1 MNSFDIIGPVM
12 VGPSSSHTAGAVKIG
27 NVARRLLGEPVKR
40 AEIFFHGSF
49 LSTGKGHGTD
59 RALVAGLLGFG
70 VDDPRI
76 PDSFRFADE
85 AGMVYGLSGIDLGDV
100 HPNSVRLIL
109 GGRNGN
115 TLRMTA
121 ASVGGGSILVTRI
134 DGLNVSFSGDSP
146 TLIISN
152 QDRPG
157 RVTEVTSLLGR
168 KNINVAAMQLH
179 RAERGGTAV
188 MVLECDQ
195 EVPAEAIY
203 SLSRLDGILKVTYL
217 GSSEVT
223 PCISHFRKS

>member
-27 NVARRLLGEPVKR
+27 NVAHRLLGCPVGR
-40 AEIFFHGSF
+40 AEIYLHGSF

-59 RALVAGLLGFG
+59 KALVAGLLGFG

-76 PDSFRFADE
+76 AESFRLADE
-85 AGMVYGLSGIDLGDV
+85 AGMAYRLSGIDLGDV
-100 HPNSVRLIL
+100 HPNSVLL
-109 GGRNGN
+109 ALTGTDGH

-121 ASVGGGSILVTRI
+121 ASVGGGSILVTQI
-134 DGLNVSFSGDSP
+134 DGLDVSFSGDSP

-157 RVTEVTSLLGR
+157 QVNQVASLLGL
-168 KNINVAAMQLH
+168 KSINVADMQLH
-179 RAERGGTAV
+179 RAQKGGCAI

-195 EVPAEAIY
+195 EVPTDVTDRLA
-203 SLSRLDGILKVTYL
+203 LLDGIRKVTYL
-217 GSSEVT
+217 G
-223 PCISHFRKS
+223 RL